1 MQIKTKKNFFFKL
14 GKIKITENSPVSI
27 IAEIGINHSGSLR
40 KAMELVDIAKTN
52 GAKIIKVQIHIPDE
66 EMSLEA
72 KKIKPGNSNLS
83 IYEVVKKNSLNLSD
97 ELLLKR
103 YIEKKNLFYLATP
116 FSFAAVDWLVSN
128 NIKAFKIGSGECG
141 NFPLL
146 KYIAKFKKPMVVS
159 TGMHSIKQITETVK
173 LLKRCKCKFTLLHCT
188 NLYPTDIKLS
198 RLNRILLL
206 KKLFQEIIIGYSD
219 HSVGTQIPKLAVAL
233 GAKIVEKHFVKSK
246 KQFGPDVSCSMDPN
260 DLREMV
266 TEFKNISLAIKF
278 NSKSD
283 IIKEETVTRKFA
295 LHSVVAK
302 SNIDKGVKLSHKNL
316 TVKRPGTGDFH
327 SNKINNLIGKIAK
340 KNIKS
345 NTQIKKNHVK

>member
-1 MQIKTKKNFFFKL
+1 MQIINKKKKFLKL
-14 GKIKITENSPVSI
+14 GKIKITDSSPVSI
-27 IAEIGINHSGSLR
+27 IAEIGINHSGSLK
-40 KAMELVDIAKTN
+40 KAKELVDIAKVN

-72 KKIKPGNSNLS
+72 RKIKPGNSNLN
-83 IYEVVKKNSLNLSD
+83 IYEVVRKNSLNLKD
-97 ELLLKR
+97 ELLLKK
-103 YIEKKNLFYLATP
+103 YIEKKKLFYLATP
-116 FSFAAVDWLVSN
+116 FSFAAVDWLIKN

-159 TGMHSIKQITETVK
+159 TGMHSIKQISDTVK
-173 LLKRCKCKFTLLHCT
+173 LLKKKKCKFALLHCT

-206 KKLFQEIIIGYSD
+206 KKLFKDNIIGYSD

-246 KQFGPDVSCSMDPN
+246 KQMGPDVSCSMDPS
-260 DLREMV
+260 DLSEMV
-266 TEFKNISLAIKF
+266 SEFNNISLAIKF

-302 SNIDKGVKLSHKNL
+302 SNILKGVKLSHKNL

-327 SNKINNLIGKIAK
+327 SNKINYLIGKTAK

-345 NTQIKKNHVK
+345 NTQIKKHHV